1 MRLQTLFRHTESTL
15 RAGAVLALLG
25 RSAFACASLA
35 LTFLHVCSRDVCQVV
50 VVHDVN
56 SQCGRPLT
64 ASMSP

>member
-35 LTFLHVCSRDVCQVV
+35 LTFLHVCSRDVCQVLWLCMMSIRNV
-50 VVHDVN
+50 V
-56 SQCGRPLT
+56 GR
-64 ASMSP
+64 